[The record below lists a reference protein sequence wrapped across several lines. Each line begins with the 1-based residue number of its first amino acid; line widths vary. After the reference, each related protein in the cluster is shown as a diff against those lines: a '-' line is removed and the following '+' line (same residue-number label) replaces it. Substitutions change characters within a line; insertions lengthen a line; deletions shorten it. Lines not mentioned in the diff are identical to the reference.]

1 MVCSVK
7 DVLTLR
13 TRLAYLNKEAALYAA
28 PKIADLMSKE
38 LGWSKTETKKQLEEA
53 LEELSK
59 FGGSIPNDPS
69 HIDDNKT
76 TDNNKVK
83 NQFKF
88 TTESINDGSPGNGG
102 GILG

>member
-1 MVCSVK
+1 MGPYICRNEMVCSVK

-38 LGWSKTETKKQLEEA
+38 LGWSKIETKKQLEEA

-59 FGGSIPNDPS
+59 FGGSVPNDPS
-69 HIDDNKT
+69 YSDDNNKT
-76 TDNNKVK
+76 TELS
-83 NQFKF
+83 KF
-88 TTESINDGSPGNGG
+88 GGSVPNDPSYS
-102 GILG
+102 